1 MGMGTNNYGMMGAGG
16 FTGSN
21 FMGGPGLN
29 PNMMRTVGGTI
40 DELNRRAM
48 ANLKVKDCYNIS
60 RVETFVE
67 VRIVY
72 NDFYTEVKVTNIAE
86 GDFPEWNEVLSFP
99 LAAEN

>member
-1 MGMGTNNYGMMGAGG
+1 
-16 FTGSN
+16 
-21 FMGGPGLN
+21 
-29 PNMMRTVGGTI
+29 MMRTVGGSL

-72 NDFYTEVKVTNIAE
+72 NDYYTEVKVTNIAE
-86 GDFPEWNEVLSFP
+86 GDFPEWNDVLTFP
-99 LAAEN
+99 LKAENEKRFTKEELVNSKTIIYFSLFD